1 MMRCGPAPVA
11 AVKEGRVYLGYDTKF
26 IFAEVNGDRVVWL
39 VQANGDMTPVKE
51 LCQPHSI
58 GKSIST
64 KAVGS
69 SDRQDIT
76 HEYKFPEG
84 FTVHNALHCNSI
96 NTPPLKL

>member
-1 MMRCGPAPVA
+1 M
-11 AVKEGRVYLGYDTKF
+11 YLGYDTKF

-84 FTVHNALHCNSI
+84 FTVHNALHCNFI
-96 NTPPLKL
+96 NTPPLVMLVNRKH